1 MISEMTPMDGMK
13 GISAFN
19 MPFGIRNPIRN
30 RHLKLMLLAIIVGV
44 CAGLGAVAIRY
55 LIKYCTILFFGVY
68 DNFLYAVNNV
78 SLYRRLAAPIVGA
91 AIVGPVIYFFA
102 KEAKGHGVPEVMLAV
117 LLRDGRIRKR
127 VAFVKALA
135 SAITIGSG
143 GSVGREGPIVQIG
156 SSLGSTVAQKFG
168 LEKRD
173 TATLVACGAA
183 GGIAAAFNA
192 PIAGALFAVEI
203 ILGDFGVAAL
213 SPIIIS
219 SVISTIVAHNLEGNL
234 VAFSVPPY
242 ALNTPLEL
250 FPYTIL
256 GVVAGL
262 VAVAFI
268 VILYRVENTYDK
280 WSFPDYLKP
289 VTGGFLIAIMGLF
302 FPYIYGVGYESIN
315 GALHGHWPFWILIA
329 MVFMKILASS
339 ITLGSGGSGGVFA
352 PSLFIG
358 AATGGAV
365 GILTGQIFPQAA
377 SSGTYA
383 LVGMGALVAA
393 TTQAPITAII
403 IIFEL
408 TQDYHIIPPLMF
420 TCIVSTL
427 IASTVKRESIYTQK
441 LQLKGITLSEGKEES
456 ILREISVNRI
466 LREGTIF
473 YEDMSLRGVIDEA
486 LSSTQTVFPVL
497 DRNRTLQGILT
508 LNDLK
513 TVFYERETLADLVIA
528 EDVARDPLFLTQK
541 ASLQSVMELNSHRL
555 LEEVPIV
562 SDVRN
567 RQYLGMVF
575 VHDVIGLYNSEIKKR
590 ELALAVVTRK
600 KYKDITEG
608 ISLGEG
614 YRLTEIPL
622 PEPFAG
628 QSLKELA
635 FRNQY
640 NLEII
645 LIKREGKPDLIPDA
659 DTILEKD
666 DRIVV
671 VGVLH
676 DIKQFRKQ
684 VTT

>member
-1 MISEMTPMDGMK
+1 MQVRIRS
-13 GISAFN
+13 
-19 MPFGIRNPIRN
+19 PFTN
-30 RHLKLMLLAIIVGV
+30 RHLNLILLALFVGV
-44 CAGLGAVAIRY
+44 CAGLGAVAIRFM
-55 LIKYCTILFFGVY
+55 IKYATVLFFGVY
-68 DNFLYAVNNV
+68 DNFLEAVEQV
-78 SLYRRLAAPIVGA
+78 SVWRRLAAPIIGGL
-91 AIVGPVIYFFA
+91 IVGPLIYYFA

-156 SSLGSTVAQKFG
+156 SSLGSTIAQRFN

-219 SVISTIVAHNLEGNL
+219 SVISTIIARGLEGNL

-242 ALNTPLEL
+242 ALNTAWEL
-250 FPYTIL
+250 IPYTAL

-262 VAVAFI
+262 VAVLFI
-268 VILYRVENTYDK
+268 VVLYRMEHAYDN
-280 WSFPDYLKP
+280 WRFPEYLKP
-289 VTGGFLIAIMGLF
+289 LTGGILVALICLA
-302 FPYIYGVGYESIN
+302 FPSMYGVGYDSIN
-315 GALHGHWPFWILIA
+315 GALHGYWPLWILVA

-339 ITLGSGGSGGVFA
+339 ITLASGGSGGVFA

-358 AATGGAV
+358 ASVGGAV
-365 GILTGQIFPQAA
+365 GIITHQLFPQAA
-377 SSGTYA
+377 TSGTYA

-420 TCIVSTL
+420 TCIISTL
-427 IASTVKRESIYTQK
+427 VASMVKTESIYTQK
-441 LQLKGITLSEGKEES
+441 LKLKGIRLSEGGKEES
-456 ILREISVNRI
+456 ILKEIGVERI
-466 LREGTIF
+466 IREGLVF
-473 YEDMSLRGVIDEA
+473 PEDMQLRPIIDEA
-486 LSSTQTVFPVL
+486 LSSTQSVFPVV
-497 DRNRTLQGILT
+497 DSDGVLQGTLT
-508 LNDLK
+508 LNELK

-528 EDVARDPLFLTQK
+528 EDVATDPVFLTLK
-541 ASLQSVMELNSHRL
+541 GTLHNVMEINSHRL
-555 LEEVPIV
+555 MEEVPIV
-562 SDVRN
+562 NNTRE
-567 RQYLGMVF
+567 RKYMGMVF
-575 VHDVIGLYNSEIKKR
+575 VQDVIALYNSEIKKR

-614 YRLTEIPL
+614 YRLTELTL
-622 PEPFAG
+622 PEGFAG
-628 QSLKELA
+628 SSLKDLA
-635 FRNQY
+635 FRNRY

-645 LIKREGKPDLIPDA
+645 LIKRKDQPDIIPDA
-659 DTILEKD
+659 ETLLHPE
-666 DRIVV
+666 DRMVV
-671 VGVLH
+671 VGVLD
-676 DIKQFRKQ
+676 DIRKFREKEL
-684 VTT
+684 T

>member
-1 MISEMTPMDGMK
+1 MFLK
-13 GISAFN
+13 L
-19 MPFGIRNPIRN
+19 RNPIRN
-30 RHLKLMLLAIIVGV
+30 RHLKLILLAIIVGV
-44 CAGLGAVAIRY
+44 CAGLGAAAIRHM
-55 LIKYCTILFFGVY
+55 IKYATLLFFGVY
-68 DNFLYAVNNV
+68 DNFLHSVQDVA
-78 SLYRRLAAPIVGA
+78 LWRRLAAPVIGA
-91 AIVGPVIYFFA
+91 AIVGPLIYFFA

-117 LLRDGRIRKR
+117 LLRNGRIRKR
-127 VAFVKALA
+127 VAFVKAIA

-242 ALNTPLEL
+242 ALNTPVEL
-250 FPYTIL
+250 IPYTAL
-256 GVVAGL
+256 GIVAGL
-262 VAVAFI
+262 VAVTFI
-268 VILYRVENTYDK
+268 VILYRMEETYDK
-280 WSFPDYLKP
+280 WSFPEYLKP
-289 VTGGFLIAIMGLF
+289 VTGGFLIALMGVV
-302 FPYIYGVGYESIN
+302 FPHVYGVGYESIN
-315 GALHGHWPFWILIA
+315 GALHGQWPFWILIA
-329 MVFMKILASS
+329 MIFMKILASS

-420 TCIVSTL
+420 TCIISTL
-427 IASTVKRESIYTQK
+427 IATAVKQESIYTQK
-441 LQLKGITLSEGKEES
+441 LQLKGISLKEGKEES
-456 ILREISVNRI
+456 ILKEIPVTRI
-466 LREGTIF
+466 MREGTF
-473 YEDMSLRGVIDEA
+473 FREDMNLRNIIDVA
-486 LSSTQTVFPVL
+486 LESTQTVFPVL
-497 DRNRTLQGILT
+497 DGNNVLRGMLT

-528 EDVARDPLFLTQK
+528 EDVASDATFLTRK
-541 ASLQSVMELNSHRL
+541 ASLHNVMELNTHRL

-562 SDVRN
+562 SDTRE
-567 RQYLGMVF
+567 RKYQGMIF
-575 VHDVIGLYNSEIKKR
+575 VHDVIGLYNSEIQKR
-590 ELALAVVTRK
+590 ELALACVTRK

-614 YRLTEIPL
+614 YRLTEIAL
-622 PEPFAG
+622 PESFAG

-635 FRNQY
+635 FRNRF

-645 LIKREGKPDLIPDA
+645 LIKRSGKPDLIPDA
-659 DTILEKD
+659 ETSLEAG
-666 DRIVV
+666 DRVVV
-671 VGVLH
+671 VGVLD
-676 DIKQFRKQ
+676 DIKSFRRSVSQ
-684 VTT
+684 